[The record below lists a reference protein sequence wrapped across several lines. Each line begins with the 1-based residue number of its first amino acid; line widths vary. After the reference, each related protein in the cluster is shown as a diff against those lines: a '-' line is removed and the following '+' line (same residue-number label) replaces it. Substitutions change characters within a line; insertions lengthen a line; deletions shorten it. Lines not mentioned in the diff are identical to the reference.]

1 MKLYE
6 SKDWFIKNHTKLFI
20 NQSLLRSNILNPWI
34 TSVKGENE
42 DYFFQKAIQNF
53 EFILPYISRF
63 LDFWKVYMPWLQTD
77 QGALLSKVR
86 RDYRLKSLP
95 NDDLSNYFWHGA
107 HTQLETST
115 EQKETTTVMSL
126 FLYN

>member
-1 MKLYE
+1 M
-6 SKDWFIKNHTKLFI
+6 
-20 NQSLLRSNILNPWI
+20 
-34 TSVKGENE
+34 KGELNA
-42 DYFFQKAIQNF
+42 YVLWPLAKSLQNWNVDRS
-53 EFILPYISRF
+53 YCSR
-63 LDFWKVYMPWLQTD
+63 LYGVTWLQTD